1 MIAVVDYKA
10 GNLTSVMKSLAAVG
24 ADAVATEDPADVRRA
39 SRIILPGVGHF
50 AATDFLES
58 HGLRQAIAERTAA
71 GVPFLGICVG
81 LQWLF
86 QGSTEAPGHSG
97 LGAFN
102 GLCERFSE
110 GKKVPHVGWNSLE
123 VRENSRLMAG
133 IPSGSFV
140 YFTHSYR
147 APVINETVAVT
158 NYSGEPFT
166 AAVERDNIMGVQFHP
181 EKSGPVGLQILRNF
195 LSFNPEKASA
205 C

>member
-24 ADAVATEDPADVRRA
+24 ANAVATEDPGDVRRA
-39 SRIILPGVGHF
+39 SKIILPGVGHF
-50 AATDFLES
+50 AVTDFLES

-86 QGSTEAPGHSG
+86 QGSTESPGHAG

-102 GLCERFSE
+102 SVCERFSE

-147 APVINETVAVT
+147 APVISDTVAVT
-158 NYSGEPFT
+158 NYSGESFT

-181 EKSGPVGLQILRNF
+181 EKSGKIGLDVLRSF
-195 LSFNPEKASA
+195 LEIER
-205 C
+205 